1 MTAER
6 PEVAAAALPNGGPD
20 DRPIHTVV
28 VIGAGQAGGWAAQTL
43 RSEGFTGRLVL
54 IGDEA
59 HPPHERPPLSKAVLS
74 GAALPE
80 TTRLMKAEA
89 FEALALEW
97 RPGAHVRR
105 IDRAA
110 KQVLLAD
117 GEALAYDKLI
127 LCTGGRA
134 RRLTLPGVDQ
144 VPLRTLRT
152 IEDAQALAPALG
164 AGRSVVVVG
173 GGWIGLEV
181 AATARQQGADVVV
194 VETQS
199 RLCERTVPAEISEH
213 LLALHRA
220 QGTRVLLGAGVNG
233 FAKAADGRSEVLLA
247 DGSVLRCDAIVL
259 GIGLV
264 PNDELAREAG
274 LDCEGGVLVDAQCR
288 TSDPDILAAG
298 DVAVAPNPW
307 AGRRLRLESWQ
318 NAQEQG
324 IAAAR
329 SALGHA
335 VDYQPLPWFWSDQYG
350 MNLQIYG
357 MPTPAHRVV
366 QRGDPASGSFV
377 LFYLAGDVVQA
388 AIGPNAARDLRFA
401 RRLIEQRKAVDA
413 ERLADPATPMSKL

>member
-6 PEVAAAALPNGGPD
+6 PLVAAAACPD
-20 DRPIHTVV
+20 ADAARTI
-28 VIGAGQAGGWAAQTL
+28 VIVGAGQAGGWAAQTL
-43 RSEGFTGRLVL
+43 RTEGFTGRLVL
-54 IGDEA
+54 IGDEL

-80 TTRLMKAEA
+80 STHLWKPDAWR
-89 FEALALEW
+89 ALDLDW
-97 RPGAHVRR
+97 RPGAQVLR
-105 IDRAA
+105 IARAT

-117 GEALAYDKLI
+117 GSALPYDKLI

-134 RRLTLPGVDQ
+134 RRLALPGADK
-144 VPLRTLRT
+144 VPLHTLRS
-152 IEDAQALAPALG
+152 IGDAMALAPAL
-164 AGRSVVVVG
+164 APGRSVVVVG

-181 AATARQQGADVVV
+181 AATARQRGADVVL

-220 QGTRVLLGAGVNG
+220 HGVRVLLGSGVSG
-233 FAKAADGRSEVLLA
+233 FTRGADDRPVVQLT
-247 DGSVLRCDAIVL
+247 DGSALACDAIVL

-274 LDCEGGVLVDAQCR
+274 LACDGGVLVDAQCR
-288 TSDPDILAAG
+288 SSDPDILAAG
-298 DVAVAPNPW
+298 DVSVAANAW

-324 IAAAR
+324 MAAAR

-357 MPTPAHRVV
+357 VPSSTHRVV
-366 QRGDPASGSFV
+366 RRGDPASGSFV

-401 RRLIEQRKAVDA
+401 RRLIAQRQPVDA
-413 ERLADPATPMSKL
+413 ERLADPGTPLSKL